1 MQVPNFSLTGKTVLV
16 TGGNGGIGLGF
27 ARGLVAHGANVVIW
41 GTNADK
47 NAVATA
53 ELTTISDE
61 VKGGAVVSR
70 VCDVGEQDQVIAGFA
85 AAGEQFGRIDA
96 VFVNAGIAGRG
107 IPYHEMPAA
116 EWRRVMR
123 VNLDGAFFTS
133 QEACRHMMR
142 NGGGS
147 IVFTTSGSAL
157 YGAARSQHYGGS
169 KAALMSMSK
178 AIAVEYA
185 RYGIRSNCVLPGW
198 IESDMTHNQLESD
211 AFGSK
216 VLPRVP
222 FRRWG
227 DANDFSGVAVYLA
240 SDLASYHTGDCI
252 TIDGGY
258 HSF

>member
-1 MQVPNFSLTGKTVLV
+1 MQVPNFSLSGKTVLV

-27 ARGLVAHGANVVIW
+27 ARGLAAHGANVVIW

-47 NAVATA
+47 NAAATA
-53 ELTTISDE
+53 ELTDVSTA

-70 VCDVGEQDQVIAGFA
+70 ICDVGEQEQVVAGFA
-85 AAGEQFGRIDA
+85 AAAEQFGRIDS

-107 IPYHEMPAA
+107 IPYHEMPAD

-123 VNLDGAFFTS
+123 VNLDGAFYTS
-133 QEACRHMMR
+133 QEACRHMMAK
-142 NGGGS
+142 GGGS

-169 KAALMSMSK
+169 KAALLSMSK

-198 IESDMTHNQLESD
+198 IESDMTHKQLESD
-211 AFGSK
+211 AFGAK

>member
-1 MQVPNFSLTGKTVLV
+1 MQVPNFSLSGKTTLV

-47 NAVATA
+47 NAAATT
-53 ELTTISDE
+53 ELAALAKES
-61 VKGGAVVSR
+61 GGGVVSAR
-70 VCDVGEQDQVIAGFA
+70 VCDVGDQSQVAAGFA
-85 AAGEQFGRIDA
+85 DAAAQFGRIDA

-107 IPYHEMPAA
+107 IPFHEMPAE
-116 EWRRVMR
+116 EWHRVMR
-123 VNLDGAFFTS
+123 VNLDGAFFTA
-133 QEACRHMMR
+133 QEACRHMMQ

-169 KAALMSMSK
+169 KAALLSISK
-178 AIAVEYA
+178 AIAVEFA
-185 RYGIRSNCVLPGW
+185 RHGIRSNCVLPGW
-198 IESDMTHNQLESD
+198 IESDMTHRQLESD
-211 AFGSK
+211 AFKAK

-222 FRRWG
+222 MRRWG
-227 DANDFSGVAVYLA
+227 EADDFSGVAVYLA
-240 SDLASYHTGDCI
+240 SDLSRYHSGDCI
-252 TIDGGY
+252 TIDGAY

>member
-1 MQVPNFSLTGKTVLV
+1 MQVPNFSLAGKTALV

-41 GTNADK
+41 GTNSEK
-47 NAVATA
+47 NAAATA
-53 ELTTISDE
+53 ELTALSQQ
-61 VKGGAVVSR
+61 VNGGAVVAR
-70 VCDVGEQDQVIAGFA
+70 ACDVGEQDQVVAGFA
-85 AAGEQFGRIDA
+85 AAAGQFERIDA

-107 IPYHEMPAA
+107 IPYHEMPAE

-123 VNLDGAFFTS
+123 VNLDGAFYTS
-133 QEACRHMMR
+133 QEACRHMVGK
-142 NGGGS
+142 GGGS

-157 YGAARSQHYGGS
+157 YGAARGQHYGGS

-185 RYGIRSNCVLPGW
+185 RHGIRSNCVLPGW
-198 IESDMTHNQLESD
+198 IESDMTHDTLASD
-211 AFGSK
+211 AFGAK

-222 FRRWG
+222 LRRWG
-227 DANDFSGVAVYLA
+227 DANDFGGIAVYLA

>member
-1 MQVPNFSLTGKTVLV
+1 MSIPTFSLAGKTALV

-47 NAVATA
+47 NAAATS
-53 ELTTISDE
+53 ELTAMSSE
-61 VKGGAVVSR
+61 VKGGAVTAR
-70 VCDVGEQDQVIAGFA
+70 ICDVGDQSQVAEGFA
-85 AAGEQFGRIDA
+85 AAAGQFGRIDA

-107 IPYHEMPAA
+107 IPFHEMSDD
-116 EWRRVMR
+116 EWHRVLR
-123 VNLDGAFFTS
+123 VNLDGAFYTS
-133 QEACRHMMR
+133 QEAVRHMMGK
-142 NGGGS
+142 GGGS

-157 YGAARSQHYGGS
+157 FGAPRGQHYGGS

-185 RYGIRSNCVLPGW
+185 RHGIRSNCVLPGW
-198 IESDMTHNQLESD
+198 IESEMTHNTLASD
-211 AFGSK
+211 AFGAK

-227 DANDFSGVAVYLA
+227 EWNDFSGVAVYLA

>member
-1 MQVPNFSLTGKTVLV
+1 MQIPTFSLAGKTALV

-41 GTNADK
+41 GTNDEK
-47 NAVATA
+47 NSAATA
-53 ELTTISDE
+53 ELTELAAQSG
-61 VKGGAVVSR
+61 KGAVVAR
-70 VCDVGEQDQVIAGFA
+70 RCDVGEQDQVVAGFA
-85 AAGEQFGRIDA
+85 AAAEQFGRIDA

-107 IPYHEMPAA
+107 IPYHEMPAD
-116 EWRRVMR
+116 EWRRVLR
-123 VNLDGAFFTS
+123 VNLDGAFYTS
-133 QEACRHMMR
+133 QEACRHMMGK
-142 NGGGS
+142 GGGS

-157 YGAARSQHYGGS
+157 FGAPRGQHYGGS

-198 IESDMTHNQLESD
+198 IESEMTHNTLASD
-211 AFGSK
+211 AFGAK

-222 FRRWG
+222 VRRWG
-227 DANDFSGVAVYLA
+227 EWNDFSGVAVYLA
-240 SDLASYHTGDCI
+240 SDLAGYHTGDCI

>member
-1 MQVPNFSLTGKTVLV
+1 MQIPTFSLAGKTALV

-41 GTNADK
+41 GTNEEK
-47 NAVATA
+47 NAAATA
-53 ELTTISDE
+53 ELGALAAQTGKS
-61 VKGGAVVSR
+61 AVVAR
-70 VCDVGEQDQVIAGFA
+70 RCDVGEQDQVAAGFA
-85 AAGEQFGRIDA
+85 AAADQFGRIDA

-107 IPYHEMPAA
+107 IPYHEMPAD
-116 EWRRVMR
+116 EWHRVLR
-123 VNLDGAFFTS
+123 VNLDGAFYTS
-133 QEACRHMMR
+133 QEACRHMMGK
-142 NGGGS
+142 GGGS

-169 KAALMSMSK
+169 KAALLSMSK

-185 RYGIRSNCVLPGW
+185 RHGIRSNCVLPGW
-198 IESDMTHNQLESD
+198 IESDMTHRQLESD
-211 AFGSK
+211 AFGAK

-227 DANDFSGVAVYLA
+227 EANDFSGVAVYLA

>member
-47 NAVATA
+47 NAAATA
-53 ELTTISDE
+53 ELTTISNE

>member
-1 MQVPNFSLTGKTVLV
+1 MQVPNFSLSGKTALV

-41 GTNADK
+41 GTNPAK
-47 NAVATA
+47 NAAASA
-53 ELTTISDE
+53 ELTTISKE
-61 VKGGAVVSR
+61 VSGGTVEAR
-70 VCDVGEQDQVIAGFA
+70 ICDVGEHDQVVAGFA
-85 AAGEQFGRIDA
+85 AAADQFERLDA
-96 VFVNAGIAGRG
+96 VFVNAGVATRG
-107 IPYHEMPAA
+107 FPYHEMPVE

-123 VNLDGAFFTS
+123 INLDGAFYTS
-133 QEACRHMMR
+133 QEACRHMMDK
-142 NGGGS
+142 GGGS

-157 YGAARSQHYGGS
+157 FGAPRSQHYGGS

-185 RYGIRSNCVLPGW
+185 RHGIRSNCVLPGW
-198 IESDMTHNQLESD
+198 IESEMTHATLASD
-211 AFGSK
+211 AFGAK

-222 FRRWG
+222 MRRWG
-227 DANDFSGVAVYLA
+227 DANDFSGVAVYLM
-240 SDLASYHTGDCI
+240 SDLARYHTGDCI

>member
-47 NAVATA
+47 NAAATA
-53 ELTTISDE
+53 ELTTISNE

-70 VCDVGEQDQVIAGFA
+70 VCDVGEQDQVATGFA

-133 QEACRHMMR
+133 QEACRHMMS

-227 DANDFSGVAVYLA
+227 DANDFSGIAVYLA

>member
-1 MQVPNFSLTGKTVLV
+1 MDTPSFSLAGKTALV

-27 ARGLVAHGANVVIW
+27 ARGLVAHGANIVIW

-47 NAVATA
+47 NVAAAA
-53 ELTTISDE
+53 ELAAMSAET
-61 VKGGAVVSR
+61 KGGAIAAR
-70 VCDVGEQDQVIAGFA
+70 ICDVGDQSQVAEGFA
-85 AAGEQFGRIDA
+85 AAAEQFGRIDA

-107 IPYHEMPAA
+107 IPFHEMSDD
-116 EWRRVMR
+116 EWHRVLR
-123 VNLDGAFFTS
+123 VNLDGAFYTS
-133 QEACRHMMR
+133 QEAVRHMMGK
-142 NGGGS
+142 GGGS

-157 YGAARSQHYGGS
+157 FGAPRGQHYGGS

-185 RYGIRSNCVLPGW
+185 RHGIRSNCVLPGW
-198 IESDMTHNQLESD
+198 IESEMTHNTLASD
-211 AFGSK
+211 AFGAK

-222 FRRWG
+222 MRRWG
-227 DANDFSGVAVYLA
+227 DWNDFSGVAVYLA
-240 SDLASYHTGDCI
+240 SDLARYHTGDCI

>member
-1 MQVPNFSLTGKTVLV
+1 MQIPTFSLSGKTALV

-27 ARGLVAHGANVVIW
+27 ARGLVAHGANLVIW
-41 GTNADK
+41 GTNEEK
-47 NAVATA
+47 NAAATA
-53 ELTTISDE
+53 ELTALAAQTGKS
-61 VKGGAVVSR
+61 AVVAR
-70 VCDVGEQDQVIAGFA
+70 RCDVGEQDQVVAGFA
-85 AAGEQFGRIDA
+85 AAAEQFGRIDA

-107 IPYHEMPAA
+107 IPYHEMPAD
-116 EWRRVMR
+116 EWHRVLR
-123 VNLDGAFFTS
+123 VNLDGAFYTS
-133 QEACRHMMR
+133 QEACRHMMGK
-142 NGGGS
+142 GGGS

-169 KAALMSMSK
+169 KAALLSMSK

-198 IESDMTHNQLESD
+198 IESDMTHRQLESD
-211 AFGSK
+211 AFGAK